1 MHRFGPGRLVAAALA
16 FAVVLGACSG
26 GTGKE
31 SAGGVSGSNSAS
43 DATSTTDAPS
53 TDGGSGTSA
62 PTSAGGSRSATTITS
77 PSGVQV
83 NIPRSGGP
91 PVADLFTAAEDKIG
105 ITDDKIVF
113 CGHAATTFGPAFNT
127 SEADL
132 SVYWE
137 EVGKIHGRTVELT
150 FENDNYDP
158 TTARQAAQACY
169 DKKPFILFGGIG
181 FDQIPAVRKFAE
193 DKHVLYYHHIAAAD
207 NTKKYSFNP
216 LPSVEQV
223 GTFAGEWVG
232 TKYKGKKIGVI
243 YRESENWEPG
253 HKTFLSTVR
262 SLGGN
267 VVVDVG
273 VTKNQGSYLTEINE
287 LRSKGAQVVFIWE
300 NALAATAILQEA
312 KGQNYSP
319 KFIVF
324 PFNISTDAW
333 GNQALN
339 PPVDGIAVWPAYSPG
354 DYSGP
359 FASYASEIKKMEQV
373 YERRRPAIEVTDIHW
388 QVWLFYRDLHRL
400 LEQCGR
406 DCTRNKILGIS
417 LAKPIAFSQTTPSCP
432 VDFTRNGHVG
442 GFWATM
448 FTAYRK
454 PNGEAGWR
462 HVPNYVCR
470 ESFRGGSGE

>member
-1 MHRFGPGRLVAAALA
+1 LLA
-16 FAVVLGACSG
+16 FACVLGACSG
-26 GTGKE
+26 GSGKQ
-31 SAGGVSGSNSAS
+31 SASDVSGSDSTSATQNGTQTQ
-43 DATSTTDAPS
+43 AAEGTADAPA
-53 TDGGSGTSA
+53 TAGGGGGSA
-62 PTSAGGSRSATTITS
+62 SATTITS

-83 NIPRSGGP
+83 SVPRSGGP
-91 PVADLFTAAEDKIG
+91 PVANLFTPAEDKIG
-105 ITDDKIVF
+105 IHNDKIVF

-132 SVYWE
+132 NVYWE

-193 DKHVLYYHHIAAAD
+193 DKHILYYHHIAAAD
-207 NTKKYSFNP
+207 DTKKYSFNP

-223 GTFAGEWVG
+223 GTFGAEWIG
-232 TKYKGKKIGVI
+232 TKYKTKKIGVI
-243 YRESENWEPG
+243 YRESENWDPG

-262 SLGGN
+262 SLGGK

-287 LRSKGAQVVFIWE
+287 LRSKGAQVVFLWE

-319 KFIVF
+319 KFVVF
-324 PFNISTDAW
+324 PFNVSTDAW

-339 PPVDGIAVWPAYSPG
+339 PPVDGVALWPAYSPG

-359 FASYASEIKKMEQV
+359 FASYAGEIKKMEQV
-373 YERRRPAIEVTDIHW
+373 YAERRPGIEVTDIHW

-400 LEQCGR
+400 LDQCGR
-406 DCTRNKILGIS
+406 DCTRNKILGLS
-417 LAKPIAFSQTTPSCP
+417 LSKPIPFSQTTPSCP

-442 GFWATM
+442 GFWASM

-462 HVPNYVCR
+462 HIPNYVCR
-470 ESFRGGSGE
+470 DSFR